1 MTTVNM
7 RDCRVDLPE
16 LADMRLCVGLLLL
29 LCGCI
34 VVLLGLVL
42 LTPVH
47 LIASCVGSWVLL
59 GLFYLLLLTQR
70 A

>member
-7 RDCRVDLPE
+7 RDCRVNLPE

-42 LTPVH
+42 LAPVH
-47 LIASCVGSWVLL
+47 LIASGVSVPGCCWAYFIFS
-59 GLFYLLLLTQR
+59 F
-70 A
+70 